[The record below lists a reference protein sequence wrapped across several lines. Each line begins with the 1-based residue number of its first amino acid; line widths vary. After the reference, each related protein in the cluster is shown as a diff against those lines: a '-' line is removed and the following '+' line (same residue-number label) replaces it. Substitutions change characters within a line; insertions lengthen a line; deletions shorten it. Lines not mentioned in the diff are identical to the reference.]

1 MRLHSLVDDIV
12 STYLTEIDIQA
23 PGLLEGL
30 YLVGSVAMDDFQVGG
45 RIARRGPSGVS
56 VSDIDF
62 VAITSRPLAEP
73 DLAAI
78 DRAHRALTR
87 HHQQPFFDGLYLTW
101 PDLPHDPARAT
112 CSARTHDGRLHH
124 SNHNQA
130 IPVIWHELA
139 QQGLAIRG
147 PRPATL
153 DIWTDHDTLIA
164 WVQANL
170 DTYWRQWHRRSSR
183 LLTRPG
189 LACLTSFG
197 PTWGVLG
204 VSRLHYTLITG
215 KIISKTGVGST
226 PATYST
232 PAGIASSTRACG
244 SAPAPAGAP
253 ATPARSPGAVPPWTS
268 SRWSSRKSEI
278 NPVESTRTRATPYDR
293 FADAAPAY
301 AAHTGSCLAACTPP
315 ALWQ

>member
-45 RIARRGPSGVS
+45 RIARRGPSGAS

-62 VAITSRPLAEP
+62 VAITSRSLAEP

-112 CSARTHDGRLHH
+112 CSAHTHDGRLHH

-139 QQGLAIRG
+139 QHGLAIRG

-204 VSRLHYTLITG
+204 VSRLQYTLTTG
-215 KIISKTGVGST
+215 KIISKTG
-226 PATYST
+226 
-232 PAGIASSTRACG
+232 AGQYARDVFDTRWHRVLDESLRIRTSAGGRSGYPSPFTRRRAALDFIEMVIEEVRDQSS
-244 SAPAPAGAP
+244 
-253 ATPARSPGAVPPWTS
+253 
-268 SRWSSRKSEI
+268 
-278 NPVESTRTRATPYDR
+278 
-293 FADAAPAY
+293 
-301 AAHTGSCLAACTPP
+301 
-315 ALWQ
+315 